1 LEIYYDKLKSEERKL
16 EMRKEE
22 VLKSLREI
30 GLVPVL
36 RAESVDK
43 ALALAEAIA
52 AGGVTVLEITMTVP
66 GAIQVMRKLAEQRP
80 DILIGAGTV
89 LDAETARMCILEGA
103 KFVVSPAL
111 NLQTIEMCHRYSV
124 AVLPGALTPTEIV
137 TAWQA
142 GADVVKVFPASAVG
156 GAKYLTALK
165 GPLPQVDLI
174 PTGGVSLATAAEFL
188 NAGAFALGVGSD
200 LVDAKAM
207 AAGKPEVVTE
217 TARKYLAIVNE
228 HRAAKKA

>member
-1 LEIYYDKLKSEERKL
+1 VQKAKVIAA
-16 EMRKEE
+16 
-22 VLKSLREI
+22 LREI

-36 RAESVDK
+36 RAESVEK

-52 AGGVTVLEITMTVP
+52 AGGVTVLEVTMTVP
-66 GAIQVMRKLAEQRP
+66 GAIQVMRKLAESRP

-111 NLQTIEMCHRYSV
+111 NVKTIEMCHRYSI

-137 TAWQA
+137 TAWEA
-142 GADVVKVFPASAVG
+142 GADVVKVFPCSALG
-156 GAKYLTALK
+156 GAKYLTTLK
-165 GPLPQVDLI
+165 GPLPHIDLI
-174 PTGGVSLATAAEFL
+174 PTGGVSLPTAAEFL
-188 NAGAFALGVGSD
+188 AAGAFALGVGSD

-207 AAGKPEVVTE
+207 AAGKPEVITE
-217 TARKYLAIVNE
+217 TAKKYLQIVQE
-228 HRAAKKA
+228 HRSKKA

>member
-1 LEIYYDKLKSEERKL
+1 
-16 EMRKEE
+16 MRKEE

-142 GADVVKVFPASAVG
+142 GADVVKVFPASAMG

-228 HRAAKKA
+228 HRSAKKA